1 MIVSRPPRNNPQRRI
16 SMATTVDSP
25 PRSAP
30 VTHGQAHM
38 LLALM
43 VFVWGANWPTM
54 KMGLHHITP
63 LWFAVARFWMG
74 SLCLFG
80 LLAMQ
85 GRLALPTRRDL
96 PVLLSVALTQMAL
109 FQPTVNFGLS
119 HVTAGRAAV
128 LVYTTPLWVVP
139 GAMVFLR
146 EKIGALK
153 WVGVALGLLG
163 VAVLFNPL
171 GLDWT
176 NRDVVIGSLLLMVA
190 AMMWGIAVLHIRGHK
205 WHLSPLQLTPWQLGL
220 AALLVTPVALIVDGD
235 KNPDWSPQLIYAL
248 VYNGPIATAF
258 AFWAATSISRALP
271 AVTSSLSFLGV
282 PAMGILLSLLSL
294 GEVPDLTLLG
304 GFGLILAG
312 VLLVNLAD
320 WRALRSS
327 PR

>member
-1 MIVSRPPRNNPQRRI
+1 MTT
-16 SMATTVDSP
+16 TTVAA
-25 PRSAP
+25 PRSTP
-30 VTHGQAHM
+30 VTRGQAYG
-38 LLALM
+38 LLAL
-43 VFVWGANWPTM
+43 VVLVWGANWPTM

-63 LWFAVARFWMG
+63 LWFAAARFWMG
-74 SLCLFG
+74 SLCLFA
-80 LLAMQ
+80 LLAVQ

-96 PVLLSVALTQMAL
+96 PVLLSVGLTQMAL

-119 HVTAGRAAV
+119 HVTAGRGAV

-139 GAMVFLR
+139 GAMLFLG

-153 WVGVALGLLG
+153 WAGVALGLLG

-171 GLDWT
+171 GLDWSDR
-176 NRDVVIGSLLLMVA
+176 NVVIGSLLLMVA

-205 WHLSPLQLTPWQLGL
+205 WHLSPLQMTPWQLLL
-220 AALLVTPVALIVDGD
+220 AAALVTPVALIFEGD
-235 KNPDWSPQLIYAL
+235 ADPDWSPQLIYAL

-271 AVTSSLSFLGV
+271 AVTSSLSFLAV
-282 PAMGILLSLLSL
+282 PAIGILLSLLSL

-320 WRALRSS
+320 WRAIRSS
-327 PR
+327 PPR

>member
-1 MIVSRPPRNNPQRRI
+1 M
-16 SMATTVDSP
+16 TTTTAPAS
-25 PRSAP
+25 RSAP
-30 VTHGQAHM
+30 VTHGQAYV
-38 LLALM
+38 LLVLM

-74 SLCLFG
+74 SLCLFA
-80 LLAMQ
+80 LLAVQ
-85 GRLALPTRRDL
+85 RRVALPTRRDL

-139 GAMVFLR
+139 GAMLFLG

-176 NRDVVIGSLLLMVA
+176 NHDVVIGSLMLMFA
-190 AMMWGIAVLHIRGHK
+190 AMSWGIAVLHIRGHT

-220 AALLVTPVALIVDGD
+220 AAVLVTPVALIVDGD

-258 AFWAATSISRALP
+258 AFWASTSISRALP
-271 AVTSSLSFLGV
+271 AVTSSLSFLAV

-294 GEVPDLTLLG
+294 GEVPDLSLLA
-304 GFGLILAG
+304 GFGLILGG
-312 VLLVNLAD
+312 VVLVNLAD
-320 WRALRSS
+320 WRSARSS
-327 PR
+327 PPR

>member
-1 MIVSRPPRNNPQRRI
+1 MIVSRPPRNNRSAD

-30 VTHGQAHM
+30 LTHAQAYG

-54 KMGLHHITP
+54 KMGLHYITP

-74 SLCLFG
+74 SLCLFAV
-80 LLAMQ
+80 LAVQ
-85 GRLALPTRRDL
+85 GRLAVPTRRDL
-96 PVLLSVALTQMAL
+96 PVPLSVGLTQMAL
-109 FQPTVNFGLS
+109 FQPTVHLGLS
-119 HVTAGRAAV
+119 HVPAGRAAV

-139 GAMVFLR
+139 GAMLFLG

-190 AMMWGIAVLHIRGHK
+190 AMIWGIAVLHIRGHR

>member
-1 MIVSRPPRNNPQRRI
+1 
-16 SMATTVDSP
+16 MATTVESP

-30 VTHGQAHM
+30 LTHGQAYV
-38 LLALM
+38 LLVLM

-54 KMGLHHITP
+54 KMGLHYITP

-74 SLCLFG
+74 SLCLFA
-80 LLAMQ
+80 LLAVQ

-96 PVLLSVALTQMAL
+96 PVLLSVALMQMAL

-119 HVTAGRAAV
+119 HVPAGRAAV

-139 GAMVFLR
+139 GAMLFLG

-163 VAVLFNPL
+163 IAVLFNPL

-176 NRDVVIGSLLLMVA
+176 NPDVVIGSLLLMFA
-190 AMMWGIAVLHIRGHK
+190 AMIWSLAVLHIRGHR
-205 WHLSPLQLTPWQLGL
+205 WHLSPLQMTPWQLGF

-258 AFWAATSISRALP
+258 AFWASTSISRALP
-271 AVTSSLSFLGV
+271 AVTSSLSFLAV

-294 GEVPDLTLLG
+294 GEVPDLSLLAV
-304 GFGLILAG
+304 FGLILGG
-312 VLLVNLAD
+312 VVLVNLAD

>member
-25 PRSAP
+25 SRSAP

-54 KMGLHHITP
+54 KMGLHYITP

-139 GAMVFLR
+139 GAMLFLG
-146 EKIGALK
+146 EKIDALK
-153 WVGVALGLLG
+153 WAGVALGLVG

-176 NRDVVIGSLLLMVA
+176 DRDVIMGSVLLMAA
-190 AMMWGIAVLHIRGHK
+190 AMIWGISVLHI
-205 WHLSPLQLTPWQLGL
+205 
-220 AALLVTPVALIVDGD
+220 
-235 KNPDWSPQLIYAL
+235 
-248 VYNGPIATAF
+248 
-258 AFWAATSISRALP
+258 
-271 AVTSSLSFLGV
+271 
-282 PAMGILLSLLSL
+282 
-294 GEVPDLTLLG
+294 
-304 GFGLILAG
+304 
-312 VLLVNLAD
+312 
-320 WRALRSS
+320 
-327 PR
+327 